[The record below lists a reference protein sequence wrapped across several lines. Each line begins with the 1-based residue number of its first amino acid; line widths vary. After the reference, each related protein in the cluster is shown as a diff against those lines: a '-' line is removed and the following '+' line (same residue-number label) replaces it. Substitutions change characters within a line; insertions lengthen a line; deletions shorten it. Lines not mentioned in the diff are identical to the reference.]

1 MKYPIRW
8 ILSILLT
15 FIIWS
20 LSLQSGQDSGQLSTS
35 FTASIYQWILS
46 VSPNFNL
53 SLETTHVVV
62 RKAAHI
68 GSYGLLGISWTMT
81 LWPVE
86 TKRKIQVIV
95 LGLVVSVVGELLQL
109 LADSRGPS
117 LVDAFVFNY
126 GGYLLTF
133 GLIMLVF
140 RKTFLQNQE
149 KPRF

>member
-15 FIIWS
+15 FIVWS

-53 SLETTHVVV
+53 SLETMHVVV
-62 RKAAHI
+62 RKVAHI